1 MAFYVKSSKT
11 VAEYLGLKNNT
22 GEDVV
27 FLVSGNVIIPYH
39 VNDLHKMEVL
49 NIPEYKLHPVHGLIP
64 ADSKLF
70 LENHVHVDKSD
81 DKIKTKEENENMN
94 SKDTKKVFE
103 VGDECIIKNID
114 NQFYIPEEI
123 TEDFVDKEVTI
134 VAKFTIPSNLEDSD
148 IRMVSVMNEN
158 GQCTCF
164 REELCYLIPTH
175 KEKTLDKMKEVCQY
189 KGSWECTF
197 KQFASDLYDAGL
209 RFKDDVE

>member
-1 MAFYVKSSKT
+1 MAFYVKSNET

-27 FLVSGNVIIPYH
+27 FLVSGSVILPYH
-39 VNDLHKMEVL
+39 INDLNKMEVL

-70 LENHVHVDKSD
+70 LENHNNTHESA

-94 SKDTKKVFE
+94 ENKNTTLKVGDLTKIKNPNEYELAEDVADCVGKKVLIVAMFNY
-103 VGDECIIKNID
+103 GD
-114 NQFYIPEEI
+114 
-123 TEDFVDKEVTI
+123 TDFVVVEHPTQHCGFVTI
-134 VAKFTIPSNLEDSD
+134 PA
-148 IRMVSVMNEN
+148 
-158 GQCTCF
+158 
-164 REELCYLIPTH
+164 ELCYPVPTH

-209 RFKDDVE
+209 RFQDDVE